1 MFHSDMMVVIDSVYK
16 IEVIPDPNYADK
28 LAKALAMLGDKY
40 LLAQPVERLKDEY
53 KR

>member
-1 MFHSDMMVVIDSVYK
+1 MFHSDITIVIDSVYK
-16 IEVIPDPNYADK
+16 INVDPDPNYAEK
-28 LAKALAMLGDKY
+28 LAKAIEMLGDKY

>member
-1 MFHSDMMVVIDSVYK
+1 MFYSDMTVVIDSVYK
-16 IEVIPDPNYADK
+16 INVDPDPNYAEK
-28 LAKALAMLGDKY
+28 LAKAIEMLGDKY